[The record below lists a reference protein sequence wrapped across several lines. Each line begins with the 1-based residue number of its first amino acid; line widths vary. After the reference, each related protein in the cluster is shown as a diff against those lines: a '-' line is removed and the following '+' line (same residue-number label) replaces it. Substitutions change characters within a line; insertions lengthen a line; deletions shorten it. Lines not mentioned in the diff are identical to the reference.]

1 MNDIMD
7 IWLNSRQLLS
17 DVDAHTHQHGRYL
30 CSGFIVL
37 LIPIFFDCS
46 DFRFVCL
53 LVCLFLSLCFVFQSS
68 IDITKCKDFNFKHMQ
83 GFNNLYE
90 ASQSL
95 QGFIFFSF
103 DISLSCVTFTFC
115 EMLVVFISY
124 YLKVMIYYHISLS
137 AFG

>member
-1 MNDIMD
+1 
-7 IWLNSRQLLS
+7 
-17 DVDAHTHQHGRYL
+17 
-30 CSGFIVL
+30 
-37 LIPIFFDCS
+37 
-46 DFRFVCL
+46 
-53 LVCLFLSLCFVFQSS
+53 
-68 IDITKCKDFNFKHMQ
+68 MQ